1 MMTRHVMPG
10 PFGLRAIRRGRF
22 GFAPLAVLAAG
33 AVACSPGLSPPFTAM
48 KDQAMTVYRLQN
60 VEPPPSQAAGT
71 PALQLPPQVQQW
83 ITAGAS
89 LLPPGLLPPGL
100 LPGSAPPQPAAAD
113 VPRFHNFR
121 IVAYQQV
128 NDASVKS
135 DILDTFGHS
144 SNFQNLSQTCMLP
157 EFGFA
162 LAQPN
167 APPADILVSLSCQQV
182 QAYNIQWPYP
192 QTGLTSNAET
202 KIVSIAKRVFGG

>member
-1 MMTRHVMPG
+1 MMICCSRFSLARALSRGLG
-10 PFGLRAIRRGRF
+10 PLS
-22 GFAPLAVLAAG
+22 
-33 AVACSPGLSPPFTAM
+33 VALLGGGTGCATTLTPPFNAM

-60 VEPPPSQAAGT
+60 VEPPPQQAQASAQ
-71 PALQLPPQVQQW
+71 PALQLPPVVQQW

-100 LPGSAPPQPAAAD
+100 LPGSAPPPPAAAD
-113 VPRFHNFR
+113 IPRFHNFR
-121 IVAYQQV
+121 IVAFQQV
-128 NDASVKS
+128 TDPSIKADIVDA
-135 DILDTFGHS
+135 FGHG

-182 QAYNIQWPYP
+182 QAYNITWPYQ
-192 QTGLTSNAET
+192 QTGLTPNAET
-202 KIVSIAKRVFGG
+202 KIVSIAKRVFGGG

>member
-1 MMTRHVMPG
+1 MT
-10 PFGLRAIRRGRF
+10 ICSRF
-22 GFAPLAVLAAG
+22 RFLPLAALAAG
-33 AVACSPGLSPPFTAM
+33 GVACTPALSPPFSAM

-60 VEPPPSQAAGT
+60 VEPPAQAQAGGG
-71 PALQLPPQVQQW
+71 PAALPIPPVVQQW

-89 LLPPGLLPPGL
+89 LLPPGLIPPGL
-100 LPGSAPPQPAAAD
+100 LPGTSPAQPSAVD

-121 IVAYQQV
+121 IIAYQQV
-128 NDASVKS
+128 NDPAVKA

-144 SNFQNLSQTCMLP
+144 SNFGSLNQTCMLP

-182 QAYNIQWPYP
+182 QAYNFNWPYP
-192 QTGLTSNAET
+192 QTGLTSNAES